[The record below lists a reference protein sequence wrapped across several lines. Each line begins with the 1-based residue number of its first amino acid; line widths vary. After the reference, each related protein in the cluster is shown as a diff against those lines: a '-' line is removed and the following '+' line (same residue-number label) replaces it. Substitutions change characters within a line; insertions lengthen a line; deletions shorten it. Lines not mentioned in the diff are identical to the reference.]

1 MSARL
6 PAVVQRTRSHLRA
19 LNMATQFQQIRLK
32 STIRRRKS
40 TFANVGA
47 GEKRQLPPL
56 FRESFLRDV
65 MLKPRTVPVP
75 RWISPRHYTANLSE
89 VFGHS
94 SFILVAISYAVDD
107 FLHLRIIAV
116 AGSSVMLFFTYFHP
130 HGRVLWLPFKWNVLF
145 ILINSYRIGK
155 VFLDRYLAE
164 QLSPQMIQL
173 RNDHFYIMDPP
184 DFARLVRCGNLETF
198 KAGDILVSQG
208 EMNSRVRLVLD
219 GELEVHRDNQATYKL
234 QEGNF
239 VSECGLHAGLLLP
252 GKVESCCSI
261 IATRESHCLCWE
273 RNDLMDLLHRE
284 KGLRRAIK
292 AALSWDIVR
301 KLKSQRQL
309 LASGVIDDPELWT
322 LKRNEQND
330 HRYAAILHNMLE
342 HPRYMAKRRE
352 ELNKY
357 RMIHHIDDERHEKAL
372 KSFGWTLEEFQ
383 AGTKE
388 GQEVFDEDIEERHG
402 IKWFV
407 REFYF
412 RVFG

>member
-198 KAGDILVSQG
+198 KAGDVLVSQV
-208 EMNSRVRLVLD
+208 SILV
-219 GELEVHRDNQATYKL
+219 GMY
-234 QEGNF
+234 
-239 VSECGLHAGLLLP
+239 
-252 GKVESCCSI
+252 
-261 IATRESHCLCWE
+261 
-273 RNDLMDLLHRE
+273 
-284 KGLRRAIK
+284 
-292 AALSWDIVR
+292 ALNYI
-301 KLKSQRQL
+301 
-309 LASGVIDDPELWT
+309 P
-322 LKRNEQND
+322 
-330 HRYAAILHNMLE
+330 
-342 HPRYMAKRRE
+342 
-352 ELNKY
+352 
-357 RMIHHIDDERHEKAL
+357 
-372 KSFGWTLEEFQ
+372 
-383 AGTKE
+383 
-388 GQEVFDEDIEERHG
+388 
-402 IKWFV
+402 
-407 REFYF
+407 
-412 RVFG
+412 